1 MIIRTLAAA
10 ASAAALLSGAAAQDA
25 GVFYLEVGLGVA
37 VPSEDEVTFEG
48 TDPIDGTPFGGSFDA
63 GFETGAQFHILAG
76 YEVTPTVAVEIES
89 RAHAHT
95 DEFSS
100 DDEATSVGA
109 WLINAVYRGSEA
121 QSVVPYAGVGIGY
134 ANLSFSDGT
143 SILDDGF
150 DGAFA
155 YQLKGGV
162 AKPVGIH
169 HSFALEASYLGTT
182 TFEQETSFDTTE
194 FQYGGFNVG
203 VNYRYRFGAR

>member
-1 MIIRTLAAA
+1 MIVRTLATA

-37 VPSEDEVTFEG
+37 VPSEDEVTLEG
-48 TDPIDGTPFGGSFDA
+48 ADPIDGTPFAGSFDA
-63 GFETGAQFHILAG
+63 EFKTGAQFHLLAG
-76 YEVTPTVAVEIES
+76 YEVTPTVAIELES

-95 DEFSS
+95 DEFS
-100 DDEATSVGA
+100 DDDVTSVGA
-109 WLINAVYRGSEA
+109 WLVNAVYRGSEA

-134 ANLSFSDGT
+134 ANLSFADGDGT
-143 SILDDGF
+143 LNDDF

-182 TFEQETSFDTTE
+182 TFEEETSFDTTE